1 MARRV
6 KGEGSIFK
14 DESKDRWVARYYDGI
29 DENGKRIRKTIYAK
43 TRMEVAKKL
52 NEVMYKKNNLLYI
65 EKNGITL
72 IQMIEKNREDKFAAN
87 IIGEGQYAR
96 LKWTENKIK
105 QSNIANIKIQELT
118 SIDIQNFL
126 NSNTNLSSS
135 YIKKL
140 HELINIAY
148 KNAVKSRII
157 LVNPM
162 DNVIKPRSKIETKE
176 IRSLTIEEQRKL
188 TQYLKSVKID
198 EEKYKVCFLIELY
211 MGLRIGETLAL
222 TVDDIDLKRGY
233 IKVTRT
239 LTRDKDF
246 QIVMNNRAKTFAG
259 RRQLP
264 IPDIIK
270 NEIVEQVKLAEN
282 NKDKL
287 LFCCKDEYVRPNSA
301 NTVLKRIFETQLG
314 MSSQNI
320 STHALRHTYAT
331 RCIESGMN
339 AVVLQKLMGH
349 TDVKITLNTY
359 TSVFND
365 FKESEL
371 NKVSK
376 YLNKN
381 ILKCKNEE
389 LEL

>member
-1 MARRV
+1 MARRIN
-6 KGEGSIFK
+6 GEGTIIK
-14 DESKDRWVARYYDGI
+14 DEKRNRWIGKYYDGI
-29 DENGKRIRKTIYAK
+29 DENGKRIRKSIYGK
-43 TRMEVAKKL
+43 TKIEVMNKL
-52 NEVMYKKNNLLYI
+52 NEVMYKKNNLQYI
-65 EKNGITL
+65 QKNGITL
-72 IQMIEKNREDKFAAN
+72 IQMIEKNREDKFEAN

-105 QSNIANIKIQELT
+105 ESSIANIKMQELT
-118 SIDIQNFL
+118 SSDIQHFL
-126 NSNTNLSSS
+126 NNNTNLSSS

-140 HELINIAY
+140 HELINIAC
-148 KNAVKSRII
+148 KNSVKSGII
-157 LVNPM
+157 LTNPM
-162 DNVIKPRSKIETKE
+162 DNVIKPRSKVETKE
-176 IRSLTIEEQRKL
+176 IRSLRIEEQKKL
-188 TQYLKSVKID
+188 TEYLKSVRID
-198 EEKYKVCFLIELY
+198 EEKYKVCLLIEMY
-211 MGLRIGETLAL
+211 MGLRIGEALAL
-222 TVDDIDLKRGY
+222 TINDIDLKRGY

-239 LTRDKDF
+239 LTKNKEF
-246 QIVMNNRAKTFAG
+246 QVVMNNRAKTFAG

-270 NEIVEQVKLAEN
+270 NELVEQVKLAEN

-287 LFCCKDEYVRPNSA
+287 LFCYKDEYVRPNSVNA
-301 NTVLKRIFETQLG
+301 VLKRIFQTQLG
-314 MSSQNI
+314 MPSENI
-320 STHALRHTYAT
+320 STHSLRHTYAT

-371 NKVSK
+371 NKVNK

-381 ILKCKNEE
+381 ILKSKEQE
-389 LEL
+389 LEI